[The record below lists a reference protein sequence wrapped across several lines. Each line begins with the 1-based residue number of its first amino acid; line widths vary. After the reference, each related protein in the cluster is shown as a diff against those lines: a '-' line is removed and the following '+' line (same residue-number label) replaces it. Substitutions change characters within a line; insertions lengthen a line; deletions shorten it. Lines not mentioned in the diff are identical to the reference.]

1 MKKFYCLLFTLCC
14 LLLLT
19 PSLLLSQENTGAP
32 SADNKMSISSIST
45 AGNVSISSDKIL
57 SKVRSRVGQQFDAAT
72 AAEDAKRIAELAGVE
87 YSYYNT
93 AVVDKKIQL
102 TFVVVERNIVRSIV
116 FAGNRKYKSKTL
128 EGKLAFKKADYLE
141 PVMAEAGRVT
151 IAEFYQKKGFAFAQV
166 SLDTEKLS
174 AGNVIYTIDEGPK
187 VKMAAVKFSGNNAL
201 KTKSLKEAI
210 KTKKTEWGFLPSY
223 YTEEKVS
230 KDGTALQNIY
240 YNKGFLDASITAGRE
255 FTEDKSKV
263 RITFAINEGHTYTVE
278 KVTIVGNKHFDTE
291 RLRSELKLKQ
301 GQIYNKRKAGSDVDR
316 LLKLYREE
324 GFIDAKVE
332 QSIKFISEDKVDVKF
347 EITEGERFRIGR
359 INITG
364 NEQTQDKAVRRVL
377 NEYDFLPGRWYN
389 ADIARGDG
397 SGELE
402 KEVRRMVVAESATIT
417 PRGEAA
423 GQKDAD
429 VSIIEGQTGMVML
442 GAGVTSDSGIIGQA
456 VFEQRNFDISDWPK
470 SFSEFITGQAFRG
483 AGQSLRIALQP
494 GTEVSEYLVSFN
506 EPYFLNKPISLDVVG
521 SSWKRDRESYDE
533 NRLKGYVGFEKR
545 YKNHWRRSLGLRVEN
560 VNINN
565 VDSDAPREITSVK
578 GDNVLMGARLGVGR
592 DLTDDRFNPT
602 KGYSF
607 DVGYEQVAGD
617 HTFGILSGVHRWYRT
632 LSEDLA
638 ERKTVLATKL
648 LAASAIGDAPPFEKF
663 YAGGTGTYGMRGFK
677 YRGVSTR
684 GGVGKD
690 PIGSDWIFLANAE
703 VTVPLSSETFSAL
716 FFVDSGM
723 IDSGGYR
730 AAVGTGIQIL
740 IPQWFGPVP
749 MRLEIAVPVM
759 KDSEDKTQVFSFSVG
774 RLF

>member
-1 MKKFYCLLFTLCC
+1 
-14 LLLLT
+14 
-19 PSLLLSQENTGAP
+19 
-32 SADNKMSISSIST
+32 
-45 AGNVSISSDKIL
+45 
-57 SKVRSRVGQQFDAAT
+57 
-72 AAEDAKRIAELAGVE
+72 
-87 YSYYNT
+87 
-93 AVVDKKIQL
+93 
-102 TFVVVERNIVRSIV
+102 
-116 FAGNRKYKSKTL
+116 
-128 EGKLAFKKADYLE
+128 
-141 PVMAEAGRVT
+141 
-151 IAEFYQKKGFAFAQV
+151 
-166 SLDTEKLS
+166 
-174 AGNVIYTIDEGPK
+174 
-187 VKMAAVKFSGNNAL
+187 
-201 KTKSLKEAI
+201 
-210 KTKKTEWGFLPSY
+210 
-223 YTEEKVS
+223 
-230 KDGTALQNIY
+230 
-240 YNKGFLDASITAGRE
+240 
-255 FTEDKSKV
+255 
-263 RITFAINEGHTYTVE
+263 
-278 KVTIVGNKHFDTE
+278 
-291 RLRSELKLKQ
+291 
-301 GQIYNKRKAGSDVDR
+301 
-316 LLKLYREE
+316 
-324 GFIDAKVE
+324 
-332 QSIKFISEDKVDVKF
+332 
-347 EITEGERFRIGR
+347 
-359 INITG
+359 
-364 NEQTQDKAVRRVL
+364 
-377 NEYDFLPGRWYN
+377 
-389 ADIARGDG
+389 
-397 SGELE
+397 
-402 KEVRRMVVAESATIT
+402 
-417 PRGEAA
+417 
-423 GQKDAD
+423 
-429 VSIIEGQTGMVML
+429 
-442 GAGVTSDSGIIGQA
+442 
-456 VFEQRNFDISDWPK
+456 
-470 SFSEFITGQAFRG
+470 
-483 AGQSLRIALQP
+483 LRIALQP

-638 ERKTVLATKL
+638 GRKTVLATKL
-648 LAASAIGDAPPFEKF
+648 LAGSAIGDAPPFEKF
-663 YAGGTGTYGMRGFK
+663 YAGGTGTYGIRGFK

-703 VTVPLSSETFSAL
+703 ATVPLSSETFSAL